1 MMNELTKPTFELEV
15 SVEVPKDLPEIKHNL
30 GDLKEYAIKLNNFYS
45 KLIIQEKDIKDAE
58 AEKAKLNNLINQVK
72 RLRIDKV
79 KEYKKPAEDF
89 ENTAKEIESI
99 LDEASSTI
107 RATLD
112 VYESKRVEKKYQEV
126 IKPIINNVISQAFI
140 KGYLINPDNIVENSK
155 WYNKTFKNDDIFNE
169 VQSQV
174 DELIRQEDTLKQ
186 GIEVIKSNIA
196 MSNNPNLNE
205 AMYIERFKFNKDL
218 TSVLADIAR
227 DNQINVSHETSKV
240 EETNIFDATQ
250 TVYNTTVTF
259 RGTVEQINKIKE
271 YAKQIGMEEV

>member
-99 LDEASSTI
+99 LNEASSTI
-107 RATLD
+107 KNTLD

-140 KGYLINPDNIVENSK
+140 KGYLINPDNIIENSK

-227 DNQINVSHETSKV
+227 DNQINVSCETSKV
-240 EETNIFDATQ
+240 EETNIFDAAQ
-250 TVYNTTVTF
+250 TIYNTTVTF

>member
-107 RATLD
+107 KATLD

-155 WYNKTFKNDDIFNE
+155 WYNKTFKNDDIFND

-227 DNQINVSHETSKV
+227 DNQINVSCETSKV
-240 EETNIFDATQ
+240 EETNIFDAAQ
-250 TVYNTTVTF
+250 TIYNTTVTF